1 MTRNIIKKKIKEN
14 IALIVRKE
22 KRYDK
27 MILDYKYPFFS
38 SLKPTTIEK
47 RGGVF
52 SSLFTKH
59 LRENPTN

>member
-1 MTRNIIKKKIKEN
+1 
-14 IALIVRKE
+14 
-22 KRYDK
+22 